1 MIDILCERSALG
13 AEYRDVSV
21 IVGDTHINIGNI
33 ETEEFID
40 VLEALHFDVEVMIRE
55 LCNEDFNGED

>member
-1 MIDILCERSALG
+1 MIDILCGKSGLG
-13 AEYRDVSV
+13 ECYRDVSV

-55 LCNEDFNGED
+55 LCNEEFNGEN